1 MIKIL
6 LLALLLILP
15 GKVVAQ
21 SDNDTD
27 FIKIE
32 VLFNVMGRLDLKRMM
47 QASGFTDRGQFLS
60 IMADL
65 TGDKNWDR
73 NLDRGDVFYLP
84 RSFTID
90 DEDLKVKP
98 INDTVDNFEVEES
111 DADGAMQMVKLDDG
125 MRGSSKPTS
134 EKEYFPQFE
143 STYRRVL
150 DQGYVNCGTK
160 EEFPGFSEQRFD
172 DEHGGFKYF
181 GFDVDLCRAVA
192 AAVFGD
198 PDAVEFVVVDG
209 KTRFSFLIN
218 GDIDMLS
225 AATTYTFSRNVDK
238 KLEFLPTTYY
248 DGQGFITRK
257 TLGVSSAKQMN
268 GARVCFAGS
277 GTAAQNIKDFFE
289 KHDIKYIPIELDE
302 TRRPKDAYLD
312 RDCDMYGTDRS
323 GLASNRL
330 SFEHPKQHIILPE
343 IISKEPLGPVVKY
356 GDQRWSDIVRWTIY
370 VIFLAEE
377 WGITS
382 ENVDKFFENKDPLI
396 QRLMGER
403 DGDKYNSL
411 GEMLGLD
418 PLWSYY
424 IIKYV
429 GNYEQIYNRNV
440 GPDSPLGLK
449 RGLNKLYTKGGLLY
463 APPLK

>member
-6 LLALLLILP
+6 LLILLLFTPL
-15 GKVVAQ
+15 KVVAQ
-21 SDNDTD
+21 SDNNSD

-32 VLFNVMGRLDLKRMM
+32 ALFNERNRLDLKAMM
-47 QASGFTDRGQFLS
+47 EASGFTDRGQFLS

-65 TGDKNWDR
+65 TGDENWDR
-73 NLDRGDVFYLP
+73 NLDRGDIFYLP

-98 INDTVDNFEVEES
+98 INATVDNLDIEES
-111 DADGAMQMVKLDDG
+111 DVDGAMQMVTLDDHI
-125 MRGSSKPTS
+125 STSKPPS
-134 EKEYFPQFE
+134 EQEYFPEFE

-160 EEFPGFSEQRFD
+160 EEFPGFSEQKFD
-172 DEHGGFKYF
+172 DQHGGFKYF

-218 GDIDMLS
+218 GDIDILS

-268 GARVCFAGS
+268 GARVCFSGS

-289 KHDIKYIPIELDE
+289 KHMIKYKPVELDE
-302 TRRPKDAYLD
+302 LIKPKDAYLE
-312 RDCDMYGTDRS
+312 RQCDMYGTDRS

-330 SFEHPKQHIILPE
+330 SFDKPDEHIILPE

-356 GDQRWSDIVRWTIY
+356 GDQRWSDIVKWTIY
-370 VIFLAEE
+370 VLFLAEE

-382 ENVDKFFENKDPLI
+382 KNVDDFFENEDPLI

-449 RGLNKLYTKGGLLY
+449 RGLNKMYTKGGLLY